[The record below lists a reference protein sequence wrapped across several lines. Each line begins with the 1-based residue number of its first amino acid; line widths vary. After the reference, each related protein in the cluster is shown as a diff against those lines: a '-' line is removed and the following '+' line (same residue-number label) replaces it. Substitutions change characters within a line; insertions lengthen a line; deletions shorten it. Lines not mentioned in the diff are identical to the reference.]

1 MFNFLNGVI
10 WAIDHMVKVLINL
23 DETME
28 ILTKEDISIEDIK
41 HIRDNMFYTM
51 EYFIDI
57 PNILSNNIG
66 DNHIFNDKINKF
78 KFKFINI
85 IAKTNVEY
93 ELTTIQTAEIFSDIK
108 ELKDIII
115 SDIMNWN
122 KNSAFNTIN
131 YITMINNE
139 MKKVIKEEE

>member
-28 ILTKEDISIEDIK
+28 MLTKEDISIEDIK

-57 PNILSNNIG
+57 PNILSTNIG
-66 DNHIFNDKINKF
+66 DNHIFNDKINKL

-93 ELTTIQTAEIFSDIK
+93 KLTPIQTAEIFSDVK

-115 SDIMNWN
+115 SDIMDWN